1 LRADY
6 GLPADPDFTAP
17 SRYLVLSPFP
27 ASLRDPAHPPP
38 PTTHFFRS
46 LPGAARDA
54 PDEVSPRERVGAP
67 TVYLTLGTEFNTE
80 SGDLFDRAIAG
91 LRQLPIN
98 LVVTV
103 GRDIDPAEFG
113 PQPTNVRIERYLPQG
128 EVLPA
133 CDLVVCHGGS
143 GTLVGALSH
152 GLPMVVLAMGADQP
166 ANARRCDQLG
176 LGMCLDPVRATS
188 EEIRDT
194 AAAVLADSNY
204 RLAAQKVQAEIEA
217 QASPASA
224 VVLLEQVAAE
234 RRPLKP
240 RASKAPLRCD
250 TPACRNKTGLLD
262 QGSANSGPKGT
273 AKLPGE
279 TAQPTICG

>member
-1 LRADY
+1 M
-6 GLPADPDFTAP
+6 
-17 SRYLVLSPFP
+17 LSPFP

-240 RASKAPLRCD
+240 RASKSPVALRHASVSEQNGA
-250 TPACRNKTGLLD
+250 TRPGVSEQRT
-262 QGSANSGPKGT
+262 KGD
-273 AKLPGE
+273 GE
-279 TAQPTICG
+279 AAG